1 MILKT
6 IGCLFHARRS
16 HVCHFIPICEFILEL
31 LSANTQIG
39 AELLIFRPVRLWNC
53 TDDLEITWF
62 IASMFLV
69 ECIGSVYAPLMLV
82 VLEGKIKEP
91 DSHKAFMRF
100 VLSSWNLTM
109 KDQHKSIP
117 KTIEIL
123 TKVFCTSG
131 LNLVILPWMGECGQ
145 AQSGVNL
152 TLKVKI
158 NYPPP
163 PPQTKKQTNKQT
175 IGVLTEVFC
184 TYDPN
189 LVTLARRGDELWHGQ
204 ARGWCTHTHRHIDRC
219 RQGRYPK
226 VKTGLR

>member
-1 MILKT
+1 MASLGHNKHTIQPILVYLKEGKSEGFDSCHWVILRLDRWSKKT
-6 IGCLFHARRS
+6 IGCLFHAHRS

-31 LSANTQIG
+31 LCANTQIG
-39 AELLIFRPVRLWNC
+39 AELIFRPVRLWNC
-53 TDDLEITWF
+53 TDDLEIIWF
-62 IASMFLV
+62 IAGMFLV

-91 DSHKAFMRF
+91 DSHQAFMKF

-131 LNLVILPWMGECGQ
+131 LNLVILAWMGDECGQ

-152 TLKVKI
+152 SRSIT
-158 NYPPP
+158 PPP
-163 PPQTKKQTNKQT
+163 
-175 IGVLTEVFC
+175 
-184 TYDPN
+184 
-189 LVTLARRGDELWHGQ
+189 
-204 ARGWCTHTHRHIDRC
+204 THTHTHTLK
-219 RQGRYPK
+219 QK
-226 VKTGLR
+226 KTNKKTKQ